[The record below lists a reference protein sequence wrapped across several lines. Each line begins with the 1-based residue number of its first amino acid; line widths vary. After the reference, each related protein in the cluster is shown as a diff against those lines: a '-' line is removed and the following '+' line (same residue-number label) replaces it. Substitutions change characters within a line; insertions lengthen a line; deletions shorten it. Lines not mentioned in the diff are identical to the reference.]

1 MKNKNSPQ
9 NENNSSNTNPINQIN
24 DVNKVNE
31 NNIINTNSND
41 TNINSINIISEE
53 KTEEVEKKKENK
65 YEKSRGL
72 RRLLNRKAKEKK
84 DLLRKYFFK
93 FYQAGVLISLRQNA
107 KRASLY
113 KKMEGVDF
121 ETAMNTVIRSV
132 SINGI
137 EVNENSNVEDFQAAL
152 TKRREEKKCQ
162 EEMEEARIEEEHVEK
177 ENEERLNELKKI
189 KEKALQILFC
199 KLDRNNQKILKQKFD
214 VYYLKSK
221 VLSLN
226 EYAVYKPRRTRTLKR
241 KEKSK
246 QSKRSSV
253 HMKNGSQFV
262 NKLLSDTD
270 IINENKNENE
280 HDNKSEDGFNIIIEN
295 ENENDAK

>member
-1 MKNKNSPQ
+1 MKTKLLQDLIKIKTYKTRENLQKYFLRFYYNSLYLKKIEESNDNNKQSDSNNNVKINRNGGEIRIEYKDRDLYTEEEKRKVKRNKELRDLFYNKIRERKNYLHKCFTRFYYKGLMLYMKNKNSPQ
-9 NENNSSNTNPINQIN
+9 NENISSNANPINQIN

-31 NNIINTNSND
+31 NNIIKTNNND

-152 TKRREEKKCQ
+152 TKRREEKK
-162 EEMEEARIEEEHVEK
+162 
-177 ENEERLNELKKI
+177 LKKNMW
-189 KEKALQILFC
+189 KK
-199 KLDRNNQKILKQKFD
+199 K
-214 VYYLKSK
+214 
-221 VLSLN
+221 
-226 EYAVYKPRRTRTLKR
+226 
-241 KEKSK
+241 
-246 QSKRSSV
+246 
-253 HMKNGSQFV
+253 MK
-262 NKLLSDTD
+262 KD
-270 IINENKNENE
+270 
-280 HDNKSEDGFNIIIEN
+280 
-295 ENENDAK
+295 